1 MTTFKSTHHTARKMV
16 IKLGGSTLEGL
27 NEAFFRNFKALQDEG
42 YELIITHGGGPAIN
56 RELAKANITSH
67 TVNGLRVTSEDM
79 IDIVQSTLIGK
90 VNPALVHELN
100 AAGIT
105 AVGLNGFDG
114 TLLKSTY
121 LDKETYG
128 FVGEVTNVNTTLLD
142 ALTVAG
148 IVPVIACIGA
158 TKEGQ
163 ALNINGDT
171 VASEI
176 ALAVKAESLLLVT
189 DVAGIRINDEY
200 QKEVTETDINGDTV
214 ANEIALAVKA
224 ESLLLVTD
232 VAGIRINDEYQK
244 EVTEADIDGWIKEG
258 HIYGGMIPKV
268 QGAVACLHAGIPS
281 VQIVNDTLTGT
292 TIKNEG

>member
-42 YELIITHGGGPAIN
+42 YQLIITHGGGPAIN

-100 AAGIT
+100 AASIT

-114 TLLKSTY
+114 TLLESTY

-128 FVGEVTNVNTTLLD
+128 FVGEVTNVNTALLD
-142 ALTVAG
+142 ALTAAG

-189 DVAGIRINDEY
+189 DV
-200 QKEVTETDINGDTV
+200 
-214 ANEIALAVKA
+214 
-224 ESLLLVTD
+224 S
-232 VAGIRINDEYQK
+232 GIRINDEYQK
-244 EVTEADIDGWIKEG
+244 EVTEADINGWIEEG

-268 QGAVACLHAGIPS
+268 QGALNCLHAGIPS